1 MVWSNL
7 NEIPIWLLL
16 SSISIL
22 LVLSAF
28 FSSAETG
35 MMALNKYRLK
45 HLIKQNNRSAKR
57 AEKLLQRPD
66 RLLGV
71 ILIGNNFV
79 NILAAALTT
88 ILCLELFGNS
98 GVFIG
103 SVVLTIIILIFA
115 EVTPK
120 TFAAK
125 NAENIALPASGI
137 LKILQKILY
146 PLIWIV
152 NFFSNNLLNLLN
164 VKEKDSNED
173 ITTEE
178 LKSVLENSGDLIP
191 KRYQDMLV
199 SILDLD
205 EILIDEIMT
214 PRNEI
219 VGIDLDDSFEKLMQT
234 VSENSEEIVL
244 VYEQNLDNLKGV
256 ISFNGIKGFLLKQ
269 GNSFD
274 DFMEFVNDV
283 YVALENT
290 SLSNQLFNFQKDNKT
305 SAVVVDEYGNVKG
318 IVSINDIL
326 EEIVGELSSNQTR
339 EKIDFQ
345 KQKDGS
351 FLIDGSVS
359 IREINKKLSWDLP
372 LEGPVTLNGLILE
385 KIETIPESNISIN
398 LNNYI
403 IETVLIKDNMI
414 KFAKVSKISIGE
426 NEG

>member
-1 MVWSNL
+1 
-7 NEIPIWLLL
+7 
-16 SSISIL
+16 
-22 LVLSAF
+22 VLSAF

-57 AEKLLQRPD
+57 ADKLLKRPD

-103 SVVLTIIILIFA
+103 SVILTIIILIFA

-125 NAENIALPASGI
+125 NAESIALPASGI
-137 LKILQKILY
+137 LKVLQKVLY
-146 PLIWIV
+146 PLIWVV
-152 NFFSNNLLNLLN
+152 NFFSNSLLNLLN
-164 VKEKDSNED
+164 VKDENKNED

-178 LKSVLENSGDLIP
+178 LKSVLENSGEMIP
-191 KRYQDMLV
+191 KRYQDMLT

-219 VGIDLDDSFEKLMQT
+219 LGIDIEENFDILMEKIAINQK
-234 VSENSEEIVL
+234 EIMPI
-244 VYEQNLDNLKGV
+244 YEQSLDNLKGT
-256 ISFNGIKGFLLKQ
+256 IDTNGIKKFLISNKLSIK
-269 GNSFD
+269 N
-274 DFMEFVNDV
+274 FMNFADDV

-290 SLSNQLFNFQKDNKT
+290 PLSNQLFNFQKDNKT
-305 SAVVVDEYGNVKG
+305 SAVVVDEYGDVKG
-318 IVSINDIL
+318 LIDINDIL
-326 EEIVGELSSNQTR
+326 EEIVGELSTDKTR
-339 EKIDFQ
+339 DKIDIQ
-345 KQKDGS
+345 EQKDGS
-351 FLIDGSVS
+351 YLIDGSAA

-385 KIETIPESNISIN
+385 KIQTIPESNVSIN
-398 LNNYI
+398 LNNYL

-414 KFAKVSKISIGE
+414 KFAKILKLSVSEVKE
-426 NEG
+426 D

>member
-1 MVWSNL
+1 
-7 NEIPIWLLL
+7 
-16 SSISIL
+16 
-22 LVLSAF
+22 
-28 FSSAETG
+28 
-35 MMALNKYRLK
+35 MALNKYRLK

-57 AEKLLQRPD
+57 ADKLLKRPD

-103 SVVLTIIILIFA
+103 SVILTIIILIFA

-125 NAENIALPASGI
+125 NAESIALPASGI
-137 LKILQKILY
+137 LKVLQKVLY
-146 PLIWIV
+146 PLIWVV
-152 NFFSNNLLNLLN
+152 NFFSNSLLNLLN
-164 VKEKDSNED
+164 VKDENKNED

-178 LKSVLENSGDLIP
+178 LKSVLENSGEMIP
-191 KRYQDMLV
+191 KRYQDMLT

-219 VGIDLDDSFEKLMQT
+219 LGIDIEENFEILMEKIAINQK
-234 VSENSEEIVL
+234 EIMPI
-244 VYEQNLDNLKGV
+244 YEQSLDNLKGT
-256 ISFNGIKGFLLKQ
+256 IDTNGIKKFLISNKLSIQ
-269 GNSFD
+269 NFM
-274 DFMEFVNDV
+274 DFADDV

-290 SLSNQLFNFQKDNKT
+290 PLSNQLFNFQKDNKT
-305 SAVVVDEYGNVKG
+305 SAVVVDEYGDVKG
-318 IVSINDIL
+318 LIDINDIL
-326 EEIVGELSSNQTR
+326 EEIVGELSTDKAR
-339 EKIDFQ
+339 DKIEIQ
-345 KQKDGS
+345 EQKDGS
-351 FLIDGSVS
+351 YLIDGSAA

-385 KIETIPESNISIN
+385 KIQTIPESNVSIN
-398 LNNYI
+398 LNNYL

-414 KFAKVSKISIGE
+414 KFAKILKLSVSEPKE
-426 NEG
+426 D

>member
-1 MVWSNL
+1 
-7 NEIPIWLLL
+7 
-16 SSISIL
+16 
-22 LVLSAF
+22 
-28 FSSAETG
+28 
-35 MMALNKYRLK
+35 MALNKYRLK

-57 AEKLLQRPD
+57 ADKLLKRPD

-103 SVVLTIIILIFA
+103 SIILTIIILIFA

-137 LKILQKILY
+137 LKVLQKVLY
-146 PLIWIV
+146 PLIWVV
-152 NFFSNNLLNLLN
+152 NFFSNSLLNLLN
-164 VKEKDSNED
+164 VKDENKNED

-178 LKSVLENSGDLIP
+178 LKSVLENSGEMIP
-191 KRYQDMLV
+191 KRYQDMLT

-219 VGIDLDDSFEKLMQT
+219 LGIDIEENFEILMEKIAINQK
-234 VSENSEEIVL
+234 EIMPI
-244 VYEQNLDNLKGV
+244 YEQSLDNLKGT
-256 ISFNGIKGFLLKQ
+256 IDTNGIKKFLINNKLSIK
-269 GNSFD
+269 NFM
-274 DFMEFVNDV
+274 DFVDDV

-290 SLSNQLFNFQKDNKT
+290 PLSNQLFNFQKDNKT
-305 SAVVVDEYGNVKG
+305 SAVVVDEYGDVKG
-318 IVSINDIL
+318 LIDINDIL
-326 EEIVGELSSNQTR
+326 EEIVGELSTDKAR
-339 EKIDFQ
+339 DKIDIQ
-345 KQKDGS
+345 EQKDGS
-351 FLIDGSVS
+351 YLIDGSAA

-385 KIETIPESNISIN
+385 KIQTIPESNVSIN
-398 LNNYI
+398 LNNYL

-414 KFAKVSKISIGE
+414 KFAKILKLSVSE
-426 NEG
+426 PEED

>member
-1 MVWSNL
+1 
-7 NEIPIWLLL
+7 
-16 SSISIL
+16 
-22 LVLSAF
+22 
-28 FSSAETG
+28 
-35 MMALNKYRLK
+35 MALNKYRLK

-57 AEKLLQRPD
+57 ADKLLKRPD

-103 SVVLTIIILIFA
+103 SVILTIIILIFA

-125 NAENIALPASGI
+125 NAESIALPASGI
-137 LKILQKILY
+137 LKVLQKVLY
-146 PLIWIV
+146 PLIWVV
-152 NFFSNNLLNLLN
+152 NFFSNSLLNLLN
-164 VKEKDSNED
+164 VKDENKNED

-178 LKSVLENSGDLIP
+178 LKSVLENSGEMIP
-191 KRYQDMLV
+191 KRYQDLLT

-219 VGIDLDDSFEKLMQT
+219 LGIDIEENFDILMEKIAINQK
-234 VSENSEEIVL
+234 EIMPI
-244 VYEQNLDNLKGV
+244 YEQSLDNLKGT
-256 ISFNGIKGFLLKQ
+256 IDTNGIKKFLISNKLSIK
-269 GNSFD
+269 N
-274 DFMEFVNDV
+274 FMNFADDV

-290 SLSNQLFNFQKDNKT
+290 PLSNQLFNFQKDNKT
-305 SAVVVDEYGNVKG
+305 SAVVVDEYGDVKG
-318 IVSINDIL
+318 LIDINDIL
-326 EEIVGELSSNQTR
+326 EEIVGELSTDKTR
-339 EKIDFQ
+339 DKIDIQ
-345 KQKDGS
+345 EQKDGS
-351 FLIDGSVS
+351 YLIDGSAA

-385 KIETIPESNISIN
+385 KIQTIPESNVSIN
-398 LNNYI
+398 LNNYL

-414 KFAKVSKISIGE
+414 KFAKILKLSISE
-426 NEG
+426 PKED

>member
-1 MVWSNL
+1 
-7 NEIPIWLLL
+7 
-16 SSISIL
+16 
-22 LVLSAF
+22 
-28 FSSAETG
+28 

-57 AEKLLQRPD
+57 ADKLLQRPD

-103 SVVLTIIILIFA
+103 SVILTIIILIFA

-125 NAENIALPASGI
+125 NAESIALPASGI
-137 LKILQKILY
+137 LKVLQKVLY
-146 PLIWIV
+146 PLIWVV
-152 NFFSNNLLNLLN
+152 NFFSNSLLELLN
-164 VKEKDSNED
+164 VKDENKNED

-178 LKSVLENSGDLIP
+178 LKSVLENSGEMIP
-191 KRYQDMLV
+191 KRYQDMLT

-219 VGIDLDDSFEKLMQT
+219 LGIDIEENFEILMEKIAINQK
-234 VSENSEEIVL
+234 EIMPI
-244 VYEQNLDNLKGV
+244 YEQSLDNLKGT
-256 ISFNGIKGFLLKQ
+256 IDTNGIKKFLISNKLSIQ
-269 GNSFD
+269 NFM
-274 DFMEFVNDV
+274 DFADDV

-290 SLSNQLFNFQKDNKT
+290 PLSNQLFNFQKDDKT
-305 SAVVVDEYGNVKG
+305 SAVVVDEYGDVKG
-318 IVSINDIL
+318 LIDINDIL
-326 EEIVGELSSNQTR
+326 EEIVGELSTDKAR
-339 EKIDFQ
+339 DKIDIQ
-345 KQKDGS
+345 EQKDGS
-351 FLIDGSVS
+351 YLIDGSAA

-385 KIETIPESNISIN
+385 KIQTIPESNVSIN
-398 LNNYI
+398 LNNYL

-414 KFAKVSKISIGE
+414 KFAKILKLSVSE
-426 NEG
+426 PEED

>member
-1 MVWSNL
+1 M
-7 NEIPIWLLL
+7 NEIPVWLLL

-45 HLIKQNNRSAKR
+45 HLIKQDNRSAKR
-57 AEKLLQRPD
+57 ADKLLKRPD

-103 SVVLTIIILIFA
+103 SIILTIIILIFA

-125 NAENIALPASGI
+125 NAESIALPASGI
-137 LKILQKILY
+137 LKVLQKVLY
-146 PLIWIV
+146 PLIWVV
-152 NFFSNNLLNLLN
+152 NFFSNSLLNLLN
-164 VKEKDSNED
+164 VKDENKNED

-178 LKSVLENSGDLIP
+178 LKSVLENSGEMIP
-191 KRYQDMLV
+191 KRYQDMLT

-219 VGIDLDDSFEKLMQT
+219 LGIDIEENFDILMEKIAINQK
-234 VSENSEEIVL
+234 EIMPI
-244 VYEQNLDNLKGV
+244 YEQSLDNLKGT
-256 ISFNGIKGFLLKQ
+256 IDTNGIKKFLISNKLSIQ
-269 GNSFD
+269 NFM
-274 DFMEFVNDV
+274 DFADDV

-290 SLSNQLFNFQKDNKT
+290 PLSNQLFNFQKDNKT
-305 SAVVVDEYGNVKG
+305 SAVVVDEYGDVKG
-318 IVSINDIL
+318 LIDINDIL
-326 EEIVGELSSNQTR
+326 EEIVGELSTDKAR
-339 EKIDFQ
+339 DKIDIQ
-345 KQKDGS
+345 EQKDGS
-351 FLIDGSVS
+351 YLIDGSAA

-385 KIETIPESNISIN
+385 KIQTIPESNVSIN
-398 LNNYI
+398 LNNYL

-414 KFAKVSKISIGE
+414 KFAKILKLSVSEPKE
-426 NEG
+426 D

>member
-1 MVWSNL
+1 
-7 NEIPIWLLL
+7 
-16 SSISIL
+16 
-22 LVLSAF
+22 
-28 FSSAETG
+28 

-191 KRYQDMLV
+191 KRYQDMLI

-234 VSENSEEIVL
+234 VSENSEEIIP

-256 ISFNGIKGFLLKQ
+256 ISFNGIKSFLFKQ

-318 IVSINDIL
+318 LVSINDIL

-345 KQKDGS
+345 EQKDGS

-414 KFAKVSKISIGE
+414 KFAKISKISIKE
-426 NEG
+426 NEEY

>member
-1 MVWSNL
+1 
-7 NEIPIWLLL
+7 
-16 SSISIL
+16 
-22 LVLSAF
+22 
-28 FSSAETG
+28 
-35 MMALNKYRLK
+35 MALNKYRLK

-164 VKEKDSNED
+164 VKETDSNED

-234 VSENSEEIVL
+234 VSENSEEIVP

-256 ISFNGIKGFLLKQ
+256 ISFNGIKSFLFKQ

-318 IVSINDIL
+318 LVSINDIL

-403 IETVLIKDNMI
+403 IETVLIKENMI

-426 NEG
+426 NEE

>member
-1 MVWSNL
+1 
-7 NEIPIWLLL
+7 
-16 SSISIL
+16 
-22 LVLSAF
+22 
-28 FSSAETG
+28 

-191 KRYQDMLV
+191 KRYQDMLI

-205 EILIDEIMT
+205 DILIDEIMT

-234 VSENSEEIVL
+234 ISENSEEIIP

-256 ISFNGIKGFLLKQ
+256 ISFNGIKSFLFKQ

-274 DFMEFVNDV
+274 DFMESVNDV

-318 IVSINDIL
+318 LVSINDIL

-345 KQKDGS
+345 EQKDGS

-414 KFAKVSKISIGE
+414 KFAKISKISTGE
-426 NEG
+426 NEEY

>member
-1 MVWSNL
+1 
-7 NEIPIWLLL
+7 
-16 SSISIL
+16 
-22 LVLSAF
+22 
-28 FSSAETG
+28 

-57 AEKLLQRPD
+57 ADKLLKRPD

-103 SVVLTIIILIFA
+103 SIILTIIILIFA

-125 NAENIALPASGI
+125 NAESIALPASGI
-137 LKILQKILY
+137 LKVLQKVLY
-146 PLIWIV
+146 PLIWVV
-152 NFFSNNLLNLLN
+152 NFFSNSLLELLN
-164 VKEKDSNED
+164 VKDENKNED

-178 LKSVLENSGDLIP
+178 LKSVLENSGEMIP
-191 KRYQDMLV
+191 KRYQDMLT

-219 VGIDLDDSFEKLMQT
+219 LGIDIEENFEILMEKIAINQK
-234 VSENSEEIVL
+234 EIMPI
-244 VYEQNLDNLKGV
+244 YEQSLDNLKGT
-256 ISFNGIKGFLLKQ
+256 IDTNGIKKFLISNKLSIK
-269 GNSFD
+269 SFM
-274 DFMEFVNDV
+274 DFADDV

-290 SLSNQLFNFQKDNKT
+290 PLSNQLFNFQKDNKT
-305 SAVVVDEYGNVKG
+305 SAVVVDEYGDVKG
-318 IVSINDIL
+318 LIDINDIL
-326 EEIVGELSSNQTR
+326 EEIVGELSTDKAR
-339 EKIDFQ
+339 DKIDIQ
-345 KQKDGS
+345 EQKDGS
-351 FLIDGSVS
+351 YLIDGSAA

-385 KIETIPESNISIN
+385 KIQTIPESNVSIN
-398 LNNYI
+398 LNNYL

-414 KFAKVSKISIGE
+414 KFVKVLKKE
-426 NEG
+426 TVNEE

>member
-1 MVWSNL
+1 M
-7 NEIPIWLLL
+7 
-16 SSISIL
+16 
-22 LVLSAF
+22 LSAF

-57 AEKLLQRPD
+57 ADKLLKRPD

-103 SVVLTIIILIFA
+103 SIILTIIILIFA

-125 NAENIALPASGI
+125 NAESIALPASGI
-137 LKILQKILY
+137 LKILQKVLY
-146 PLIWIV
+146 PLIWVV
-152 NFFSNNLLNLLN
+152 NFFSNSLLGLLN
-164 VKEKDSNED
+164 VKDENKNED

-178 LKSVLENSGDLIP
+178 LKSVLENLGGMIP
-191 KRYQDMLV
+191 KRYQDMLT

-219 VGIDLDDSFEKLMQT
+219 LGIDIEENFEILMEKIAINQK
-234 VSENSEEIVL
+234 EIMPI
-244 VYEQNLDNLKGV
+244 YEQSLDNLKGT
-256 ISFNGIKGFLLKQ
+256 IDTNGIKKFLISNKLSIK
-269 GNSFD
+269 SFM
-274 DFMEFVNDV
+274 DFADDV

-290 SLSNQLFNFQKDNKT
+290 PLSNQLFNFQKDNKT
-305 SAVVVDEYGNVKG
+305 SAVVVDEYGDVKG
-318 IVSINDIL
+318 LIDINDIL
-326 EEIVGELSSNQTR
+326 EEIVGELSTDKAR
-339 EKIDFQ
+339 DKIDIQ
-345 KQKDGS
+345 EQKDGS
-351 FLIDGSVS
+351 YLIDGSAA

-385 KIETIPESNISIN
+385 KIQTIPESNVSIN
-398 LNNYI
+398 LNNYL

-414 KFAKVSKISIGE
+414 KFAKILKLSVSEPKKD
-426 NEG
+426 

>member
-1 MVWSNL
+1 
-7 NEIPIWLLL
+7 
-16 SSISIL
+16 
-22 LVLSAF
+22 
-28 FSSAETG
+28 
-35 MMALNKYRLK
+35 MALNKYRLK

-57 AEKLLQRPD
+57 ADKLLKRPD

-103 SVVLTIIILIFA
+103 SVILTIIILIFA

-125 NAENIALPASGI
+125 NAESIALPASGI
-137 LKILQKILY
+137 LKVLQKVLY
-146 PLIWIV
+146 PLIWVV
-152 NFFSNNLLNLLN
+152 NFFSNSLLNLLN
-164 VKEKDSNED
+164 VKDENKNED

-178 LKSVLENSGDLIP
+178 LKSVLENSGEMIP
-191 KRYQDMLV
+191 KRYQDMLT

-219 VGIDLDDSFEKLMQT
+219 LGIDLDENFETLMEKISINQK
-234 VSENSEEIVL
+234 EIMPIF
-244 VYEQNLDNLKGV
+244 EQSLDNLRGT
-256 ISFNGIKGFLLKQ
+256 IDTNGIKKFLISNELSIK
-269 GNSFD
+269 N
-274 DFMEFVNDV
+274 FMDYADDV

-290 SLSNQLFNFQKDNKT
+290 PLSNQLFNFQKDNKT
-305 SAVVVDEYGNVKG
+305 SAVVVDEYGDVKG
-318 IVSINDIL
+318 LIDINDIL
-326 EEIVGELSSNQTR
+326 EEIVGELSIDKTR
-339 EKIDFQ
+339 DKIDIQ

-351 FLIDGSVS
+351 YLIDGSAA

-385 KIETIPESNISIN
+385 KIQTIPESNVSIN
-398 LNNYI
+398 LNNYL

-414 KFAKVSKISIGE
+414 KFVKVLKKE
-426 NEG
+426 TVNEE

>member
-1 MVWSNL
+1 M

-45 HLIKQNNRSAKR
+45 HLIKQNSRSAKR
-57 AEKLLQRPD
+57 ADKLLQRPD

-103 SVVLTIIILIFA
+103 SIILTIIILIFA

-125 NAENIALPASGI
+125 NAEAIALPASGI

-152 NFFSNNLLNLLN
+152 NFFSNSLLSLLKAN
-164 VKEKDSNED
+164 EKDSNED

-191 KRYQDMLV
+191 KRYQDMLI

-205 EILIDEIMT
+205 AILVDEIMT

-219 VGIDLDDSFEKLMQT
+219 IGIDLDDDFEELMKK
-234 VSENSEEIVL
+234 VSKNSKEIIPI
-244 VYEQNLDNLKGV
+244 YEQKLDNLKGV
-256 ISFNGIKGFLLKQ
+256 IDLNNIKSFLLDKRE
-269 GNSFD
+269 SFD
-274 DFMEFVNDV
+274 AFMEYVEEV

-326 EEIVGELSSNQTR
+326 EEIVGELSSDQ
-339 EKIDFQ
+339 
-345 KQKDGS
+345 S
-351 FLIDGSVS
+351 
-359 IREINKKLSWDLP
+359 
-372 LEGPVTLNGLILE
+372 
-385 KIETIPESNISIN
+385 
-398 LNNYI
+398 
-403 IETVLIKDNMI
+403 
-414 KFAKVSKISIGE
+414 
-426 NEG
+426 

>member
-1 MVWSNL
+1 
-7 NEIPIWLLL
+7 
-16 SSISIL
+16 
-22 LVLSAF
+22 
-28 FSSAETG
+28 
-35 MMALNKYRLK
+35 MAHNKYRLK

-57 AEKLLQRPD
+57 ADKLLKRPD

-103 SVVLTIIILIFA
+103 SVILTIIILIFA

-125 NAENIALPASGI
+125 NAESIALPASGI
-137 LKILQKILY
+137 LKVLQKVLY
-146 PLIWIV
+146 PLIWVV
-152 NFFSNNLLNLLN
+152 NFFSNSLLNLLN
-164 VKEKDSNED
+164 VKDENKNED

-178 LKSVLENSGDLIP
+178 LKSVLENSGEMIP
-191 KRYQDMLV
+191 KRYQDMLT

-219 VGIDLDDSFEKLMQT
+219 LGIDIEENFEILMEKIAINQK
-234 VSENSEEIVL
+234 EIMPI
-244 VYEQNLDNLKGV
+244 YEQSLDNLKGT
-256 ISFNGIKGFLLKQ
+256 IDTNGIKKFLISNKLSIQ
-269 GNSFD
+269 NFM
-274 DFMEFVNDV
+274 DFADDV

-290 SLSNQLFNFQKDNKT
+290 PLSNQLFNFQKDNKT
-305 SAVVVDEYGNVKG
+305 SAVVVDEYGDVKG
-318 IVSINDIL
+318 LIDINDIL
-326 EEIVGELSSNQTR
+326 EEIVGELSTDKAR
-339 EKIDFQ
+339 DKIDIQ
-345 KQKDGS
+345 EQKDGS
-351 FLIDGSVS
+351 YLIDGSAA

-385 KIETIPESNISIN
+385 KIQTIPESNVSIN
-398 LNNYI
+398 LNNYL

-414 KFAKVSKISIGE
+414 KFAKILKLSVSEPKE
-426 NEG
+426 D

>member
-1 MVWSNL
+1 
-7 NEIPIWLLL
+7 
-16 SSISIL
+16 
-22 LVLSAF
+22 
-28 FSSAETG
+28 

-164 VKEKDSNED
+164 VKETDSNED

-234 VSENSEEIVL
+234 VSENSEEIVP

>member
-1 MVWSNL
+1 M

-45 HLIKQNNRSAKR
+45 HLIKQNSRSAKR
-57 AEKLLQRPD
+57 ADKLLQRPD

-103 SVVLTIIILIFA
+103 SIILTIIILIFA

-125 NAENIALPASGI
+125 NAEAIALPASGI

-152 NFFSNNLLNLLN
+152 NFFSNSLLSLLKAN
-164 VKEKDSNED
+164 EKDSNED

-191 KRYQDMLV
+191 KRYQDMLI

-205 EILIDEIMT
+205 AILVDEIMT

-219 VGIDLDDSFEKLMQT
+219 IGIDLDDDFEELMKK
-234 VSENSEEIVL
+234 VSKNSKEIIPI
-244 VYEQNLDNLKGV
+244 YEQNLDNLKGV
-256 ISFNGIKGFLLKQ
+256 IDLNNIKSFLLDKRE
-269 GNSFD
+269 SFD
-274 DFMEFVNDV
+274 AFMEYVEEV

-326 EEIVGELSSNQTR
+326 EEIVGELSSDQSSNR
-339 EKIDFQ
+339 IDFQ
-345 KQKDGS
+345 EQKDGS

-398 LNNYI
+398 LNNYV

-414 KFAKVSKISIGE
+414 KFAKILKIAPKEIE
-426 NEG
+426 NDST

>member
-1 MVWSNL
+1 
-7 NEIPIWLLL
+7 
-16 SSISIL
+16 
-22 LVLSAF
+22 
-28 FSSAETG
+28 
-35 MMALNKYRLK
+35 MALNKYRLK

-57 AEKLLQRPD
+57 ADKLLKRPD

-103 SVVLTIIILIFA
+103 SVILTIIILIFA

-125 NAENIALPASGI
+125 NAESIALPASGI
-137 LKILQKILY
+137 LKVLQKVLY
-146 PLIWIV
+146 PLIWVV
-152 NFFSNNLLNLLN
+152 NFFSNSLLGLLN
-164 VKEKDSNED
+164 VKDENKNED

-178 LKSVLENSGDLIP
+178 LKSVLENSGEMIP
-191 KRYQDMLV
+191 KRYQDMLT

-219 VGIDLDDSFEKLMQT
+219 LGIDIEENFDILMEKIAINQK
-234 VSENSEEIVL
+234 EIMPI
-244 VYEQNLDNLKGV
+244 YEQSLDNLKGT
-256 ISFNGIKGFLLKQ
+256 IDTNGIKKFLISNKPSIK
-269 GNSFD
+269 N
-274 DFMEFVNDV
+274 FMNFADDV

-290 SLSNQLFNFQKDNKT
+290 PLSNQLFNFQKDNKT
-305 SAVVVDEYGNVKG
+305 SAVVVDEYGDVKG
-318 IVSINDIL
+318 LIDINDIL
-326 EEIVGELSSNQTR
+326 EEIVGELSTDKTR
-339 EKIDFQ
+339 DKIDIQ
-345 KQKDGS
+345 EQKDGS
-351 FLIDGSVS
+351 YLIDGSAA

-385 KIETIPESNISIN
+385 KIQTIPESNVSIN
-398 LNNYI
+398 LNNYL

-414 KFAKVSKISIGE
+414 KFAKILKLSISE
-426 NEG
+426 PKED

>member
-1 MVWSNL
+1 
-7 NEIPIWLLL
+7 
-16 SSISIL
+16 
-22 LVLSAF
+22 
-28 FSSAETG
+28 
-35 MMALNKYRLK
+35 MALNKYRLK

-57 AEKLLQRPD
+57 ADKLLKRPD

-103 SVVLTIIILIFA
+103 SVILTIIILIFA

-125 NAENIALPASGI
+125 NAESIALPASGI
-137 LKILQKILY
+137 LKILQKVLY
-146 PLIWIV
+146 PLIWVV
-152 NFFSNNLLNLLN
+152 NFFSNSLLNLLN
-164 VKEKDSNED
+164 VKDENKNED

-178 LKSVLENSGDLIP
+178 LKSVLENSGEMIP
-191 KRYQDMLV
+191 KRYQDMLT

-219 VGIDLDDSFEKLMQT
+219 LGIDIEENFEILMEKIAINQK
-234 VSENSEEIVL
+234 EIMPI
-244 VYEQNLDNLKGV
+244 YEQSLDNLKGT
-256 ISFNGIKGFLLKQ
+256 IDMNGIKKFLISNKLSIK
-269 GNSFD
+269 NFM
-274 DFMEFVNDV
+274 DFADDV

-290 SLSNQLFNFQKDNKT
+290 PLSNQLFNFQKDNKT
-305 SAVVVDEYGNVKG
+305 SAVVVDEYGDVKG
-318 IVSINDIL
+318 LIDINDIL
-326 EEIVGELSSNQTR
+326 EEIVGELSTDKAR
-339 EKIDFQ
+339 DKIDIQ
-345 KQKDGS
+345 EQKDGS
-351 FLIDGSVS
+351 YLIDGSAA

-385 KIETIPESNISIN
+385 KIQTIPESNVSIN
-398 LNNYI
+398 LNNYL

-414 KFAKVSKISIGE
+414 KFAKILKLSVSEVKE
-426 NEG
+426 D

>member
-1 MVWSNL
+1 
-7 NEIPIWLLL
+7 
-16 SSISIL
+16 
-22 LVLSAF
+22 
-28 FSSAETG
+28 
-35 MMALNKYRLK
+35 MALNKYRLK

-57 AEKLLQRPD
+57 ADKLLKRPD

-103 SVVLTIIILIFA
+103 SVILTIIILIFA

-125 NAENIALPASGI
+125 NAESIALPASGI
-137 LKILQKILY
+137 LKVLQKVLY
-146 PLIWIV
+146 PLIWVV
-152 NFFSNNLLNLLN
+152 NFFSNSLLNLLN
-164 VKEKDSNED
+164 VKDENKNED

-178 LKSVLENSGDLIP
+178 LKSVLENSGEMIP
-191 KRYQDMLV
+191 KRYQDMLT

-219 VGIDLDDSFEKLMQT
+219 LGIDIEENFDILMEKIAINQK
-234 VSENSEEIVL
+234 EIMPI
-244 VYEQNLDNLKGV
+244 YEQSLDNLKGT
-256 ISFNGIKGFLLKQ
+256 IDTNGIKKFLISNKLSIK
-269 GNSFD
+269 SFM
-274 DFMEFVNDV
+274 DFADDV

-290 SLSNQLFNFQKDNKT
+290 PLSNQLFNFQKDNKT
-305 SAVVVDEYGNVKG
+305 SAVVVDEYGDVKG
-318 IVSINDIL
+318 LIDINDIL
-326 EEIVGELSSNQTR
+326 EEIVGELSTDKAR
-339 EKIDFQ
+339 DKIDIQ
-345 KQKDGS
+345 EQKDGS
-351 FLIDGSVS
+351 YLIDGSAA

-385 KIETIPESNISIN
+385 KIQTIPESNVSIN
-398 LNNYI
+398 LNNYL

-414 KFAKVSKISIGE
+414 KFAKILKLSISE
-426 NEG
+426 PKED

>member
-1 MVWSNL
+1 
-7 NEIPIWLLL
+7 
-16 SSISIL
+16 
-22 LVLSAF
+22 
-28 FSSAETG
+28 

-164 VKEKDSNED
+164 VKETDSNED

-234 VSENSEEIVL
+234 VSENSEEIIP

-256 ISFNGIKGFLLKQ
+256 ISFNGIKSFLFKQ

-318 IVSINDIL
+318 LVSINDIL

-403 IETVLIKDNMI
+403 IETVLIKENMI

-426 NEG
+426 NEE

>member
-1 MVWSNL
+1 
-7 NEIPIWLLL
+7 
-16 SSISIL
+16 
-22 LVLSAF
+22 
-28 FSSAETG
+28 

-57 AEKLLQRPD
+57 ADKLLQRPD

-103 SVVLTIIILIFA
+103 SIILTIIILIFA

-125 NAENIALPASGI
+125 NAEAIALPASSI

-152 NFFSNNLLNLLN
+152 NFFSNSLLSLLKAN
-164 VKEKDSNED
+164 EKDSNED

-191 KRYQDMLV
+191 KRYQDMLI

-205 EILIDEIMT
+205 AILIDEIMT

-219 VGIDLDDSFEKLMQT
+219 VGIDLDDSFEQLMKK
-234 VSENSEEIVL
+234 VSEDSKEIIPI
-244 VYEQNLDNLKGV
+244 YEQNLDNLKG
-256 ISFNGIKGFLLKQ
+256 IIDFNGIKSFLISE
-269 GNSFD
+269 GRNFD
-274 DFMEFVNDV
+274 SFMEFVQEV

-305 SAVVVDEYGNVKG
+305 SALVVDEYGNVKG
-318 IVSINDIL
+318 LVTLNDIL
-326 EEIVGELSSNQTR
+326 EEIVGELSTNQTDR
-339 EKIDFQ
+339 IEIQ
-345 KQKDGS
+345 EQKDGS
-351 FLIDGSVS
+351 FLIDGSVA

-372 LEGPVTLNGLILE
+372 LEGPLTLNGLILE
-385 KIETIPESNISIN
+385 KIETIPKSNVSIN
-398 LNNYI
+398 LNNYL

-414 KFAKVSKISIGE
+414 KFVKVLKKE
-426 NEG
+426 KTNEETF

>member
-1 MVWSNL
+1 M

-45 HLIKQNNRSAKR
+45 HLIKQNSRSAKR
-57 AEKLLQRPD
+57 ADKLLQRPD

-79 NILAAALTT
+79 NFLAAALTT

-103 SVVLTIIILIFA
+103 SIILTIIILIFA

-125 NAENIALPASGI
+125 NAEAIALPASGI

-152 NFFSNNLLNLLN
+152 NFFSNSLLSLLKAN
-164 VKEKDSNED
+164 EKDSNED

-191 KRYQDMLV
+191 KRYQDMLI

-205 EILIDEIMT
+205 AILVDEIMT

-219 VGIDLDDSFEKLMQT
+219 IGIDLDDDFEELMKK
-234 VSENSEEIVL
+234 VSKNSKEIIPI
-244 VYEQNLDNLKGV
+244 YEQNLDNLKGV
-256 ISFNGIKGFLLKQ
+256 IDLNNIKSFLLDKRE
-269 GNSFD
+269 SFD
-274 DFMEFVNDV
+274 AFMEYVEEV

-326 EEIVGELSSNQTR
+326 EEIVGELSSDQSSNR
-339 EKIDFQ
+339 IDFQ
-345 KQKDGS
+345 EQKDGS

-414 KFAKVSKISIGE
+414 KFAKILKIAPKEIE
-426 NEG
+426 NDST

>member
-1 MVWSNL
+1 
-7 NEIPIWLLL
+7 
-16 SSISIL
+16 
-22 LVLSAF
+22 
-28 FSSAETG
+28 

-57 AEKLLQRPD
+57 ADKLLKRPD

-103 SVVLTIIILIFA
+103 SIILTIIILIFA

-125 NAENIALPASGI
+125 NAESIALPASGI
-137 LKILQKILY
+137 LKVLQKVLY
-146 PLIWIV
+146 PLIWVV
-152 NFFSNNLLNLLN
+152 NFFSNSLLNLLN
-164 VKEKDSNED
+164 VKDENKNED

-178 LKSVLENSGDLIP
+178 LKSVLENSGEMIP
-191 KRYQDMLV
+191 KRYQDMLT

-219 VGIDLDDSFEKLMQT
+219 LGIDLEENFEILMEKIAINQK
-234 VSENSEEIVL
+234 EIMPI
-244 VYEQNLDNLKGV
+244 YEQSLDNLKGT
-256 ISFNGIKGFLLKQ
+256 IDTNGIKKFLISNKLSIK
-269 GNSFD
+269 SFM
-274 DFMEFVNDV
+274 DFADDV

-290 SLSNQLFNFQKDNKT
+290 PLSNQLFNFQKDNKT
-305 SAVVVDEYGNVKG
+305 SAVVVDEYGDVKG
-318 IVSINDIL
+318 LIDINDIL
-326 EEIVGELSSNQTR
+326 EEIVGELSTDKAR
-339 EKIDFQ
+339 DKIDIQ
-345 KQKDGS
+345 EQKDGS
-351 FLIDGSVS
+351 YLIDGSAA

-385 KIETIPESNISIN
+385 KIQTIPESNVSIN
-398 LNNYI
+398 LNNYL

-414 KFAKVSKISIGE
+414 KFVKVLKKE
-426 NEG
+426 TVNEE

>member
-1 MVWSNL
+1 
-7 NEIPIWLLL
+7 
-16 SSISIL
+16 
-22 LVLSAF
+22 
-28 FSSAETG
+28 
-35 MMALNKYRLK
+35 MALNKYRLK

-57 AEKLLQRPD
+57 ADKLLKRPD

-103 SVVLTIIILIFA
+103 SVILTIIILIFA

-125 NAENIALPASGI
+125 NAESIALPASGI
-137 LKILQKILY
+137 LKVLQKVLY
-146 PLIWIV
+146 PLIWVV
-152 NFFSNNLLNLLN
+152 NFFSNSLLNLLN
-164 VKEKDSNED
+164 VKDENKNED

-178 LKSVLENSGDLIP
+178 LKSVLENSGEMIP
-191 KRYQDMLV
+191 KRYQDMLT

-219 VGIDLDDSFEKLMQT
+219 LGIDIEENFEILMEKIAINQK
-234 VSENSEEIVL
+234 EIMPI
-244 VYEQNLDNLKGV
+244 YEQSLDNLKGT
-256 ISFNGIKGFLLKQ
+256 IDTNGIKKFLISNKLSIQ
-269 GNSFD
+269 NFM
-274 DFMEFVNDV
+274 DFADDV

-290 SLSNQLFNFQKDNKT
+290 PLSNQLFNFQKDNKT
-305 SAVVVDEYGNVKG
+305 SAVVVDEYGDVKG
-318 IVSINDIL
+318 LIDINDIL
-326 EEIVGELSSNQTR
+326 EEIVGELSIDKAR
-339 EKIDFQ
+339 DKIDIQ
-345 KQKDGS
+345 EQKDGS
-351 FLIDGSVS
+351 YLIDGSAA

-385 KIETIPESNISIN
+385 KIQTIPESNVSIN
-398 LNNYI
+398 LNNYL

-414 KFAKVSKISIGE
+414 KFAKILKLSVSE
-426 NEG
+426 PEED

>member
-1 MVWSNL
+1 
-7 NEIPIWLLL
+7 
-16 SSISIL
+16 
-22 LVLSAF
+22 
-28 FSSAETG
+28 
-35 MMALNKYRLK
+35 MALNKYRLK

-57 AEKLLQRPD
+57 ADKLLKRPD

-103 SVVLTIIILIFA
+103 SVILTIIILIFA

-137 LKILQKILY
+137 LKVLQKVLY
-146 PLIWIV
+146 PLIWVV
-152 NFFSNNLLNLLN
+152 NFFSNSLLNLLN
-164 VKEKDSNED
+164 VKDENKNED

-178 LKSVLENSGDLIP
+178 LKSVLENSGEMIP
-191 KRYQDMLV
+191 KRYQDMLT

-219 VGIDLDDSFEKLMQT
+219 LGIDIEENFEILMEKIAINQK
-234 VSENSEEIVL
+234 EIMPI
-244 VYEQNLDNLKGV
+244 YEQSLDNLKGT
-256 ISFNGIKGFLLKQ
+256 IDTNGIKKFLISNKLSIQ
-269 GNSFD
+269 NFM
-274 DFMEFVNDV
+274 DFADDV

-290 SLSNQLFNFQKDNKT
+290 PLSNQLFNFQKDNKT
-305 SAVVVDEYGNVKG
+305 SAVVVDEYGDVKG
-318 IVSINDIL
+318 LIDINDIL
-326 EEIVGELSSNQTR
+326 EEIVGELSTDKAR
-339 EKIDFQ
+339 DKIDIQ
-345 KQKDGS
+345 EQKDGS
-351 FLIDGSVS
+351 YLIDGSAA

-385 KIETIPESNISIN
+385 KIQTIPESNVSIN
-398 LNNYI
+398 LNNYL

-414 KFAKVSKISIGE
+414 KFAKILKLSVSEPKE
-426 NEG
+426 D

>member
-1 MVWSNL
+1 
-7 NEIPIWLLL
+7 
-16 SSISIL
+16 
-22 LVLSAF
+22 VLSAF

-57 AEKLLQRPD
+57 ADKLLKRPD

-103 SVVLTIIILIFA
+103 SVILTIIILIFA

-125 NAENIALPASGI
+125 NAESIALPASGI
-137 LKILQKILY
+137 LKVLQKVLY
-146 PLIWIV
+146 PLIWVV
-152 NFFSNNLLNLLN
+152 NFFSNSLLNLLN
-164 VKEKDSNED
+164 VKDENKNED

-178 LKSVLENSGDLIP
+178 LKSVLENSGEMIP
-191 KRYQDMLV
+191 KRYQDMLT

-219 VGIDLDDSFEKLMQT
+219 LGIDIEENFDILMEKIAINQK
-234 VSENSEEIVL
+234 EIMPI
-244 VYEQNLDNLKGV
+244 YEQSLDNLKGT
-256 ISFNGIKGFLLKQ
+256 IDTNGIKKFLISKKLSIQ
-269 GNSFD
+269 NFM
-274 DFMEFVNDV
+274 DFADDV

-290 SLSNQLFNFQKDNKT
+290 PLSNQLFNFQKDNKT
-305 SAVVVDEYGNVKG
+305 SAVVVDEYGDVKG
-318 IVSINDIL
+318 LIDINDIL
-326 EEIVGELSSNQTR
+326 EEIVGELSTDKTR
-339 EKIDFQ
+339 DKIDIQ
-345 KQKDGS
+345 EQKDGS
-351 FLIDGSVS
+351 YLIDGSAA

-385 KIETIPESNISIN
+385 KIQTIPESNVSIN
-398 LNNYI
+398 LNNYL

-414 KFAKVSKISIGE
+414 KFAKILKLSVSEVKE
-426 NEG
+426 D

>member
-1 MVWSNL
+1 
-7 NEIPIWLLL
+7 
-16 SSISIL
+16 
-22 LVLSAF
+22 
-28 FSSAETG
+28 
-35 MMALNKYRLK
+35 MALNKYRLK

-57 AEKLLQRPD
+57 ADKLLKRPD

-103 SVVLTIIILIFA
+103 SVILTIIILIFA

-125 NAENIALPASGI
+125 NAESIALPASGI
-137 LKILQKILY
+137 LKVLQKVLY
-146 PLIWIV
+146 PLIWVV
-152 NFFSNNLLNLLN
+152 NFFSNSLLNLLN
-164 VKEKDSNED
+164 VKDENKNED

-178 LKSVLENSGDLIP
+178 LKSVLENSGEMIP
-191 KRYQDMLV
+191 KRYQDMLT

-219 VGIDLDDSFEKLMQT
+219 LGIDIEENFEILMEKIAINQK
-234 VSENSEEIVL
+234 EIMPI
-244 VYEQNLDNLKGV
+244 YEQSLDNLKGT
-256 ISFNGIKGFLLKQ
+256 IDTNGIKKFLISNKLSIK
-269 GNSFD
+269 N
-274 DFMEFVNDV
+274 FMNFADDV

-290 SLSNQLFNFQKDNKT
+290 PLSNQLFNFQKDNKT
-305 SAVVVDEYGNVKG
+305 SAVVVDEYGDVKG
-318 IVSINDIL
+318 LIDINDIL
-326 EEIVGELSSNQTR
+326 EEIVGELSTDKTR
-339 EKIDFQ
+339 DKIDIQ
-345 KQKDGS
+345 EQKDGS
-351 FLIDGSVS
+351 YLIDGSAA

-385 KIETIPESNISIN
+385 KIQTIPESNVSIN
-398 LNNYI
+398 LNNYL

-414 KFAKVSKISIGE
+414 KFAKILKLSISE
-426 NEG
+426 PKED

>member
-1 MVWSNL
+1 
-7 NEIPIWLLL
+7 
-16 SSISIL
+16 
-22 LVLSAF
+22 
-28 FSSAETG
+28 
-35 MMALNKYRLK
+35 MALNKYRLK

-57 AEKLLQRPD
+57 ADKLLKRPD

-103 SVVLTIIILIFA
+103 SVILTIIILIFA

-125 NAENIALPASGI
+125 NAESIALPASGI
-137 LKILQKILY
+137 LKVLQKVLY
-146 PLIWIV
+146 PLIWVV
-152 NFFSNNLLNLLN
+152 NFFSNSLLDLLN
-164 VKEKDSNED
+164 VKDENKNED

-178 LKSVLENSGDLIP
+178 LKSVLENSGEMIP
-191 KRYQDMLV
+191 KRYQDMLT

-219 VGIDLDDSFEKLMQT
+219 LGIDIEENFEILMEKIAINQK
-234 VSENSEEIVL
+234 EIMPI
-244 VYEQNLDNLKGV
+244 YEQSLDNLKGT
-256 ISFNGIKGFLLKQ
+256 IDTNGIKKFLISNKLSIK
-269 GNSFD
+269 SFM
-274 DFMEFVNDV
+274 DFADDV

-290 SLSNQLFNFQKDNKT
+290 PLSNQLFNFQKDNKT
-305 SAVVVDEYGNVKG
+305 SAVVVDEYGDVKG
-318 IVSINDIL
+318 LIDINDIL
-326 EEIVGELSSNQTR
+326 EEIVGELSTDKAR
-339 EKIDFQ
+339 DKIDIQ
-345 KQKDGS
+345 EQKDGS
-351 FLIDGSVS
+351 YLIDGSAA

-385 KIETIPESNISIN
+385 KIQTIPESNVSIN
-398 LNNYI
+398 LNNYL

-414 KFAKVSKISIGE
+414 KFAKILKLSVSEPKE
-426 NEG
+426 D

>member
-1 MVWSNL
+1 
-7 NEIPIWLLL
+7 
-16 SSISIL
+16 
-22 LVLSAF
+22 
-28 FSSAETG
+28 
-35 MMALNKYRLK
+35 MALNKYRLK

-57 AEKLLQRPD
+57 ADKLLKRPD

-103 SVVLTIIILIFA
+103 SVILTIIILIFA

-125 NAENIALPASGI
+125 NAESIALPASGI
-137 LKILQKILY
+137 LKVLQKVLY
-146 PLIWIV
+146 PLIWVV
-152 NFFSNNLLNLLN
+152 NFFSNSLLDLLN
-164 VKEKDSNED
+164 VKDENKNED

-178 LKSVLENSGDLIP
+178 LKSVLENSGEMIP
-191 KRYQDMLV
+191 KRYQDMLT

-219 VGIDLDDSFEKLMQT
+219 LGIDIEENFEILMEKIAINQK
-234 VSENSEEIVL
+234 EIMPI
-244 VYEQNLDNLKGV
+244 YEQSLDNLKGT
-256 ISFNGIKGFLLKQ
+256 IDTNGIKKFLISNKLSIK
-269 GNSFD
+269 NFM
-274 DFMEFVNDV
+274 DFADDV

-290 SLSNQLFNFQKDNKT
+290 PLSNQLFNFQKDNKT
-305 SAVVVDEYGNVKG
+305 SAVVVDEYGDVKG
-318 IVSINDIL
+318 LIDINDIL
-326 EEIVGELSSNQTR
+326 EEIVGELSTDKAR
-339 EKIDFQ
+339 DKIDIQ
-345 KQKDGS
+345 EQKDGS
-351 FLIDGSVS
+351 YLIDGSAA

-385 KIETIPESNISIN
+385 KIQTIPESNVSIN
-398 LNNYI
+398 LNNYL

-414 KFAKVSKISIGE
+414 KFVKVLKKE
-426 NEG
+426 TVNEE

>member
-1 MVWSNL
+1 
-7 NEIPIWLLL
+7 
-16 SSISIL
+16 
-22 LVLSAF
+22 
-28 FSSAETG
+28 
-35 MMALNKYRLK
+35 MALNKYRLK

-57 AEKLLQRPD
+57 ADKLLKRPD

-103 SVVLTIIILIFA
+103 SVILTIIILIFA

-125 NAENIALPASGI
+125 NAESIALPASGI
-137 LKILQKILY
+137 LKVLQKVLY
-146 PLIWIV
+146 PLIWVV
-152 NFFSNNLLNLLN
+152 NFFSNSLLNLLN
-164 VKEKDSNED
+164 VKDENKNED

-178 LKSVLENSGDLIP
+178 LKSVLENSGEMIP
-191 KRYQDMLV
+191 KRYQDMLT

-219 VGIDLDDSFEKLMQT
+219 LGIDIEENFEILMEKIAINQK
-234 VSENSEEIVL
+234 EIMPI
-244 VYEQNLDNLKGV
+244 YEQSLDNLKGT
-256 ISFNGIKGFLLKQ
+256 IDTNGIKKFLISNKLSIK
-269 GNSFD
+269 N
-274 DFMEFVNDV
+274 FMDYADDV

-290 SLSNQLFNFQKDNKT
+290 PLSNQLFNFQKDNKT
-305 SAVVVDEYGNVKG
+305 SAVVVDEYGDVKG
-318 IVSINDIL
+318 LIDINDIL
-326 EEIVGELSSNQTR
+326 EEIVGELSTDKTR
-339 EKIDFQ
+339 DKIDIQ
-345 KQKDGS
+345 EQKDGS
-351 FLIDGSVS
+351 YLIDGSAA

-385 KIETIPESNISIN
+385 KIQTIPESNVSIN
-398 LNNYI
+398 LNNYL

-414 KFAKVSKISIGE
+414 KFAKILKLSVSEPKE
-426 NEG
+426 D

>member
-1 MVWSNL
+1 
-7 NEIPIWLLL
+7 
-16 SSISIL
+16 
-22 LVLSAF
+22 
-28 FSSAETG
+28 
-35 MMALNKYRLK
+35 MALNKYRLK

-57 AEKLLQRPD
+57 ADKLLKRPD

-103 SVVLTIIILIFA
+103 SVILTIIILIFA

-125 NAENIALPASGI
+125 NAESIALPASGI
-137 LKILQKILY
+137 LKVLQKVLY
-146 PLIWIV
+146 PLIWVV
-152 NFFSNNLLNLLN
+152 NFFSNSLLGLLN
-164 VKEKDSNED
+164 VKDENKNED

-178 LKSVLENSGDLIP
+178 LKSVLENSGEMIP
-191 KRYQDMLV
+191 KRYQDMLT

-219 VGIDLDDSFEKLMQT
+219 LGIDIEENFEILMEKIAINQK
-234 VSENSEEIVL
+234 EIMPI
-244 VYEQNLDNLKGV
+244 YEQSLDNLKGT
-256 ISFNGIKGFLLKQ
+256 IDMNGIKKFLISNKLSIK
-269 GNSFD
+269 NFM
-274 DFMEFVNDV
+274 DFADDV

-290 SLSNQLFNFQKDNKT
+290 PLSNQLFNFQKDNKT
-305 SAVVVDEYGNVKG
+305 SAVVVDEYGDVKG
-318 IVSINDIL
+318 LIDINDIL
-326 EEIVGELSSNQTR
+326 EEIVGELSTDKAR
-339 EKIDFQ
+339 DKIDIQ
-345 KQKDGS
+345 EQKDGS
-351 FLIDGSVS
+351 YLIDGSAA

-385 KIETIPESNISIN
+385 KIQTIPESNVSIN
-398 LNNYI
+398 LNNYL

-414 KFAKVSKISIGE
+414 KFAKILKLSVSEVKE
-426 NEG
+426 D

>member
-1 MVWSNL
+1 
-7 NEIPIWLLL
+7 
-16 SSISIL
+16 
-22 LVLSAF
+22 
-28 FSSAETG
+28 

-164 VKEKDSNED
+164 VKETDSNED

-191 KRYQDMLV
+191 KRYQDMLI

-234 VSENSEEIVL
+234 VSENSEEIVP

-359 IREINKKLSWDLP
+359 IREINKKLTWDLP

>member
-1 MVWSNL
+1 
-7 NEIPIWLLL
+7 
-16 SSISIL
+16 
-22 LVLSAF
+22 
-28 FSSAETG
+28 
-35 MMALNKYRLK
+35 MALNKYRLK

-57 AEKLLQRPD
+57 ADKLLKRPD

-103 SVVLTIIILIFA
+103 SVILTIIILIFA

-125 NAENIALPASGI
+125 NAESIALPASGI
-137 LKILQKILY
+137 LKVLQKVLY
-146 PLIWIV
+146 PLIWVV
-152 NFFSNNLLNLLN
+152 NFFSNSLLNLLN
-164 VKEKDSNED
+164 VKDENKNED

-178 LKSVLENSGDLIP
+178 LKSVLENSGEMIP
-191 KRYQDMLV
+191 KRYQDMLT

-219 VGIDLDDSFEKLMQT
+219 LGIDIEENFEILMEKIAINQK
-234 VSENSEEIVL
+234 EIMPI
-244 VYEQNLDNLKGV
+244 YEQSLDNLKGT
-256 ISFNGIKGFLLKQ
+256 IDTNGIKKFLISNKLSIQ
-269 GNSFD
+269 NFM
-274 DFMEFVNDV
+274 DFADDV

-290 SLSNQLFNFQKDNKT
+290 PLSNQLFNFQKDNKT
-305 SAVVVDEYGNVKG
+305 SAVVVDEYGDVKG
-318 IVSINDIL
+318 LIDINDIL
-326 EEIVGELSSNQTR
+326 EEIVGELSTDKAR
-339 EKIDFQ
+339 DKIDIQ
-345 KQKDGS
+345 EQKDGS
-351 FLIDGSVS
+351 YLIDGSAA

-385 KIETIPESNISIN
+385 KIQTIPESNVSIN
-398 LNNYI
+398 LNNYL

-414 KFAKVSKISIGE
+414 KFAKILKLSVSEVKE
-426 NEG
+426 D

>member
-1 MVWSNL
+1 
-7 NEIPIWLLL
+7 
-16 SSISIL
+16 
-22 LVLSAF
+22 
-28 FSSAETG
+28 

-234 VSENSEEIVL
+234 VSENSEEIVP

-256 ISFNGIKGFLLKQ
+256 ISFNGIKSFLFKQ

-318 IVSINDIL
+318 LVSINDIL

-345 KQKDGS
+345 EQKDGS

-414 KFAKVSKISIGE
+414 KFAKISKISIGE
-426 NEG
+426 NEEY

>member
-1 MVWSNL
+1 
-7 NEIPIWLLL
+7 
-16 SSISIL
+16 
-22 LVLSAF
+22 
-28 FSSAETG
+28 
-35 MMALNKYRLK
+35 MALNKYRLK

-57 AEKLLQRPD
+57 ADKLLKRPD

-103 SVVLTIIILIFA
+103 SVILTIIILIFA

-125 NAENIALPASGI
+125 NAESIALPASGI
-137 LKILQKILY
+137 LKVLQKVLY
-146 PLIWIV
+146 PLIWVV
-152 NFFSNNLLNLLN
+152 NFFSNSLLDLLN
-164 VKEKDSNED
+164 VKDENKNED

-178 LKSVLENSGDLIP
+178 LKSVLENSGEMIP
-191 KRYQDMLV
+191 KRYQDMLT

-219 VGIDLDDSFEKLMQT
+219 LGIDIEENFEILMEKIAINQK
-234 VSENSEEIVL
+234 EIMPI
-244 VYEQNLDNLKGV
+244 YEQSLDNLKGT
-256 ISFNGIKGFLLKQ
+256 IDTNGIKKFLINNKLSIK
-269 GNSFD
+269 NFM
-274 DFMEFVNDV
+274 DFADDV

-290 SLSNQLFNFQKDNKT
+290 PLSNQLFNFQKDNKT
-305 SAVVVDEYGNVKG
+305 SAVVVDEYGDVKG
-318 IVSINDIL
+318 LIDINDIL
-326 EEIVGELSSNQTR
+326 EEIVGELSTDKAR
-339 EKIDFQ
+339 DKIDIQ
-345 KQKDGS
+345 EQKDGS
-351 FLIDGSVS
+351 YLIDGSAA

-385 KIETIPESNISIN
+385 KIQTIPESNVSIN
-398 LNNYI
+398 LNNYL

-414 KFAKVSKISIGE
+414 KFAKILKLSVSEPKE
-426 NEG
+426 D

>member
-1 MVWSNL
+1 M
-7 NEIPIWLLL
+7 NEIPVWLLL

-57 AEKLLQRPD
+57 ADKLLKRPD

-103 SVVLTIIILIFA
+103 SVILTIIILIFA

-125 NAENIALPASGI
+125 NAESIALPASSI
-137 LKILQKILY
+137 LKVLQKVLY

-152 NFFSNNLLNLLN
+152 NFFSNSLLNLLK
-164 VKEKDSNED
+164 VKDENKNED

-178 LKSVLENSGDLIP
+178 LKSVLENSGEMIP
-191 KRYQDMLV
+191 KRYQDMLT

-219 VGIDLDDSFEKLMQT
+219 LGIDLDENFETLMEKISINQK
-234 VSENSEEIVL
+234 EIMPIF
-244 VYEQNLDNLKGV
+244 EQSLDNLRGT
-256 ISFNGIKGFLLKQ
+256 IDTNGIKKFLISNELSIK
-269 GNSFD
+269 N
-274 DFMEFVNDV
+274 FMDYADDV

-290 SLSNQLFNFQKDNKT
+290 PLSNQLFNFQKDNKT
-305 SAVVVDEYGNVKG
+305 SAVVVDEYGDVKG
-318 IVSINDIL
+318 LIDINDIL
-326 EEIVGELSSNQTR
+326 EEIVGELSIDKTR
-339 EKIDFQ
+339 DKIDIQ

-351 FLIDGSVS
+351 YLIDGSAA

-385 KIETIPESNISIN
+385 KIQTIPESNVSIN
-398 LNNYI
+398 LNNYL

-414 KFAKVSKISIGE
+414 KFVKVLKKE
-426 NEG
+426 TVNEE